1 MKRMHIIKGL
11 WLLGFMLIGILMG
24 CNKEKFN
31 NFEGGTAGNYYFMS
45 QPDTSIFG
53 NGGIVPITVARAI
66 AERINMTLSDAMK
79 YDQSETIREIEQ
91 MHTIADSVGIP
102 VMYIANYVNGGFVI
116 ISADERYVPILSV
129 VYEGRYDSVPVPSSM
144 LDLVGIYY
152 YDILRRREE
161 VDLDTS
167 YTVGE
172 WYRVIRDIGKEEF
185 FRNPDC
191 CPECPHF
198 PDCLLEPGVDCGSF
212 DVDCDDNTEGDD
224 GDPCAPYNVYTAG
237 PLLVT
242 EWGQTCTYNE
252 QVPDLDCSNVCW
264 WNENAFTGCVA
275 TAMAQVIRY
284 WEHSCT
290 QGYDFASMP
299 AERGNAEVQRLMADA
314 GQSVDMNYSCDGS
327 GAHTDIVDDAFIN
340 DFCFSS
346 AVYDTYDRTSR
357 CIVMKNIDY
366 GMPVLLGGCSIR
378 RLKKRIKI
386 WKIIIWE
393 EYEVDGCHMW
403 VCDGY
408 ESRRNQCYALL
419 YYHMN
424 WGWNE
429 VFLVENFNGWYF
441 YNVWQPDERIGNYQ
455 HAQDMVYNIHP

>member
-102 VMYIANYVNGGFVI
+102 VMYIANFVNGGFVI

-129 VYEGRYDSVPVPSSM
+129 VYEGRYDTVPVPATM
-144 LDLVGIYY
+144 FNLIGIYY
-152 YDILRRREE
+152 HDIMMVREE
-161 VDLDTS
+161 ADPDMS
-167 YTVGE
+167 YTVRE

-191 CPECPHF
+191 CPECPNF
-198 PDCLLEPGVDCGSF
+198 PDCMLERGIGCGSVE
-212 DVDCDDNTEGDD
+212 VDCDENDGDD
-224 GDPCAPYNVYTAG
+224 RDSCGDYRVTTRG

-314 GQSVDMNYSCDGS
+314 GESVFMNYSCKGS
-327 GAHTDIVDDAFIN
+327 GAFGFLVDDAFKYY
-340 DFCFSS
+340 FCFSS
-346 AVYDTYDRTSR
+346 AVYDVYEPLSYRIVINNINQDR
-357 CIVMKNIDY
+357 
-366 GMPVLLGGCSIR
+366 PVLLDGCAQVYFIQFP
-378 RLKKRIKI
+378 IWFKI
-386 WKIIIWE
+386 PYK
-393 EYEVDGCHMW
+393 CHMW

-408 ESRRNQCYALL
+408 EIRETDCYSIL
-419 YYHMN
+419 YFHMN

-429 VFLVENFNGWYF
+429 VGVIDNYNGWYF
-441 YNVWQPDERIGNYQ
+441 YNVWQPRRTNRNYQ
-455 HAQDMVYNIHP
+455 YAQHIVYNIYP